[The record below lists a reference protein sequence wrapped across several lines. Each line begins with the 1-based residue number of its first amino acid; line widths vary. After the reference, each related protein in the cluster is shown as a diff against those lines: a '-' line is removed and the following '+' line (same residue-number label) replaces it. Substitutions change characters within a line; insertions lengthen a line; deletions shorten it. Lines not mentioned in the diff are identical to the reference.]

1 MPDQEPSVLV
11 VDDMK
16 SLRLL
21 LCKVLADLGVIHIRA
36 ANNGKAALESLR
48 SQRPEIVFLDWEMP
62 EMSGLEVLQELRKD
76 AELKE
81 VPVVMVSSCNSKEK
95 VVKALQAG
103 ANDYIVKPFSTETV
117 QRKLQKFAPAC
128 GGNILPDPET
138 GEDHS

>member
-1 MPDQEPSVLV
+1 MPNQGPSILV

-21 LCKVLADLGVIHIRA
+21 LCKVLVALGVIDIQEA
-36 ANNGKAALESLR
+36 SNGKAALESLR

-103 ANDYIVKPFSTETV
+103 ANDYIVKPFSMETV

-128 GGNILPDPET
+128 WSNLLPDPET
-138 GEDHS
+138 GGEHS